1 MMLKSHKA
9 AVDLISKLQ
18 VHRLLPLL
26 QGLANLPLMLKA
38 SEELW
43 ICGVFDGE
51 QFDGW
56 RGQSEG
62 LNRPNHHTL
71 H

>member
-1 MMLKSHKA
+1 L
-9 AVDLISKLQ
+9 
-18 VHRLLPLL
+18 LL

-43 ICGVFDGE
+43 VCGLFDGE

-62 LNRPNHHTL
+62 LNGLKNQVPFDQPL
-71 H
+71 EIGESE